1 MYDNLLKKMVTRII
15 IERITSLLI
24 LHLQCLRFT
33 KKNYNKEYKKRHFAA
48 TKNLSASLTH
58 LCVCLK
64 YNLFEIR
71 VDNLMNYGDRQT
83 SKS

>member
-33 KKNYNKEYKKRHFAA
+33 KKNYNKEYKKGILLPQK
-48 TKNLSASLTH
+48 T
-58 LCVCLK
+58 
-64 YNLFEIR
+64 
-71 VDNLMNYGDRQT
+71 
-83 SKS
+83 